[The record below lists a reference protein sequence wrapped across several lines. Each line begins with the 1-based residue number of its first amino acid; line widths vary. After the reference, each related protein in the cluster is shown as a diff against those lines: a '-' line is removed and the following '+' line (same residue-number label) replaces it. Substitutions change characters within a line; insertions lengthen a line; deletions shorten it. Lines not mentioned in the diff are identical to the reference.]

1 MWNLDVFWGRTEARS
16 EGWDRAH
23 NAPSNLLTLLEYR
36 RVTFSFFFFLWF
48 WFNCSSF
55 IFIAEFHC
63 IWSYFE
69 NTAFSQRAQSNS
81 HSNKQPSMEPICCQ
95 PTRLNSA
102 AEWSPERLSQLFT
115 NIAPARAGLNAPVH
129 MHCTQLKS
137 FIFLKHLG
145 RFKTPAAQRIESTK
159 NINGKMSKKCLTVI
173 KSKRMIK

>member
-1 MWNLDVFWGRTEARS
+1 MCSGRTEAHF

-23 NAPSNLLTLLEYR
+23 NAPTNLLTLLEYW
-36 RVTFSFFFFLWF
+36 SYPKHFFFLWF

-102 AEWSPERLSQLFT
+102 AEWSPERLSQLFI

-129 MHCTQLKS
+129 THGRQLKS
-137 FIFLKHLG
+137 IFYLLETLG
-145 RFKTPAAQRIESTK
+145 QILNSRSTK
-159 NINGKMSKKCLTVI
+159 NWIYQEYKQWKE
-173 KSKRMIK
+173 